1 MWSVQDPSP
10 SRLYR
15 AGPKEAATLGQWG
28 RTPGWTLSSILIW
41 ADLQRWCKSRL
52 IWPLPFLVGVMPGMH
67 ICIIFVL
74 SKGRFQ
80 ACEETACQA
89 GTLCTIHQST
99 ERIGIPAGTG

>member
-1 MWSVQDPSP
+1 MWSVQDPSL
-10 SRLYR
+10 SRLYQ
-15 AGPKEAATLGQWG
+15 AGPKEAATMGQWG
-28 RTPGWTLSSILIW
+28 RAPGWTLSSILIW

-89 GTLCTIHQST
+89 GRLCTIHQST
-99 ERIGIPAGTG
+99 